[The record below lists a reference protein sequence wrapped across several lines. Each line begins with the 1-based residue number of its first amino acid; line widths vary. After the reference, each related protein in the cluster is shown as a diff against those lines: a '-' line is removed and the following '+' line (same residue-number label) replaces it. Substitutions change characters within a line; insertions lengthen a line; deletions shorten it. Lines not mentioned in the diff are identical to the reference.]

1 VAIAISAVLK
11 NNMVQIEQATNMMET
26 NEQVN
31 LLRECTKH
39 SLVYLIQLSKIP
51 EDELFK
57 ICLEFWHF
65 FANDVMMKTRGSA
78 LF

>member
-1 VAIAISAVLK
+1 
-11 NNMVQIEQATNMMET
+11 MMEA
-26 NEQVN
+26 NENVN
-31 LLRECTKH
+31 MLRSCTKLGLEY
-39 SLVYLIQLSKIP
+39 LVQLSQIP

-65 FANDVMMKTRGSA
+65 LAHDIMMKTQGSA